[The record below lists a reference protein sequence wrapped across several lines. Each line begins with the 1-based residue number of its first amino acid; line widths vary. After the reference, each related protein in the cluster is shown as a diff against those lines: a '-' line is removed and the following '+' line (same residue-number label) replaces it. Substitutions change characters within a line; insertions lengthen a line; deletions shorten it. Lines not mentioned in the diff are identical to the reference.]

1 MLEYLKK
8 LKWDDNGLIPVI
20 AQDVE
25 TEEVLML
32 AYMSLESLAKTLEIG
47 EAVYYSRSR
56 KALWHKGETSGH
68 YQKVK
73 KIAYDCDKDTLLI
86 KVEQLGC
93 ACHEGEKSCFHYD
106 LNQFLET
113 KADVN
118 MGDEDRNDVLFGKRM
133 GILTDVIERRYIDRP
148 EGSYTTYLFEKG
160 IDKILKKVGEEAAE
174 VIIASKNEG
183 NEELIYEA
191 SDLLYHLMVLFK
203 VKDVKLEDIEKELMK
218 RS

>member
-1 MLEYLKK
+1 MFL
-8 LKWDDNGLIPVI
+8 D
-20 AQDVE
+20 
-25 TEEVLML
+25 
-32 AYMSLESLAKTLEIG
+32 SLVKTLEIG

-56 KALWHKGETSGH
+56 QALWHKGETSGH
-68 YQKVK
+68 FQKVK

-86 KVEQLGC
+86 KVKQLGC

-106 LNQFLET
+106 LNKYLHTQ
-113 KADVN
+113 ADIN
-118 MGDEDRNDVLFGKRM
+118 MGDEDRSDVLFGKRM
-133 GILTDVIERRYIDRP
+133 GILADVIEERYEDKP

-183 NEELIYEA
+183 NDELIYEA

-203 VKDVKLEDIEKELMK
+203 GKNVTLEDIEQELSK